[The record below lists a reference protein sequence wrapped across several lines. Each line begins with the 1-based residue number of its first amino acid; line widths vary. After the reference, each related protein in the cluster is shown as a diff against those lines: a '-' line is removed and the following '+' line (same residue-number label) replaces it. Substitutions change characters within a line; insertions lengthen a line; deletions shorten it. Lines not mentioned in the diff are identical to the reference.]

1 MKAIQFLGMTAF
13 MAAMLTGC
21 SNDSELAH
29 SNFPDDNIIRVT
41 AGVNG
46 AITRAETLGTE
57 LNSDFKFSLTVIN
70 KAPLKEG
77 ENSNKYTYGNRIFK
91 KETGTEWSCDKILLW
106 QDAKTPVD
114 VAALA
119 PASSSDTFYDSYD
132 FWDEKIT
139 PMEYSITADQN
150 PQKPENDLLYYY
162 KSNLV
167 PKDALNSS
175 GKLDIQFNHAFSM
188 IDINVTLGTEYSQQ
202 ENPIKE
208 VIVGGSKL
216 KATIDVA
223 NSEGKGVAY
232 ASTPGE
238 TSTTG
243 ENPETDIITTPGT
256 FTKATTDEEKSKA
269 AYSCILIPQKIDA
282 NKFKVT
288 LKTSSKT
295 YVWTSPSAITLESGH
310 KYTLELKMGKDKLTA
325 QKGNISAGSWTEG
338 TESDSTLGT
347 K

>member
-46 AITRAETLGTE
+46 AVTRAETLGTE
-57 LNSDFKFSLTVIN
+57 LNSDFKFSLTVVN
-70 KAPLKEG
+70 KDT
-77 ENSNKYTYGNRIFK
+77 ENEYNYKYTHENKIFQK
-91 KETGTEWSCDKILLW
+91 IGTEWICDEILLW
-106 QDAKTPVD
+106 QDAETKVD

-119 PASSSDTFYDSYD
+119 PAIDFWTFRDSYD
-132 FWDEKIT
+132 YGNKKIT
-139 PMEYSITADQN
+139 TQEYSITADQKT
-150 PQKPENDLLYYY
+150 QKPENDLLYYY
-162 KSNLV
+162 KSDLV
-167 PKDALNSS
+167 PGTELKD
-175 GKLDIQFNHAFSM
+175 GKLNIQFNHAFSM
-188 IDINVTLGTEYSQQ
+188 IDIIVTLGTEYSNKA
-202 ENPIKE
+202 NPINE

-216 KATIDVA
+216 KATIDVT
-223 NSEGKGVAY
+223 NSKGKGVAY

-243 ENPETDIITTPGT
+243 ENPETDIITTPGE
-256 FTKATTDEEKSKA
+256 FTMATTDHSTAKF
-269 AYSCILIPQKIDA
+269 SCILIPQTIEA

-288 LKTSSKT
+288 LMTSSKT
-295 YVWTSPSAITLESGH
+295 YVWTSPSAITLETGH
-310 KYTLELKMGKDKLTA
+310 RYTLKLKMGKDVVTA
-325 QKGNISAGSWTEG
+325 QNGNISAVSWTEETG
-338 TESDSTLGT
+338 SGSTLGT

>member
-46 AITRAETLGTE
+46 AVTRAETLGTE
-57 LNSDFKFSLTVIN
+57 LNSNFKFSLTVVN
-70 KAPLKEG
+70 KDT
-77 ENSNKYTYGNRIFK
+77 ENEYHNKYTYENRIFQ
-91 KETGTEWSCDKILLW
+91 KIGQDWICNTTLLW
-106 QDAKTPVD
+106 QDAETKVD

-119 PASSSDTFYDSYD
+119 PVTDDDMIFFGILNNKNQIQTLPYN
-132 FWDEKIT
+132 
-139 PMEYSITADQN
+139 ITADQN
-150 PQKPENDLLYYY
+150 PQIPENDLLYYY
-162 KSNLV
+162 KSDLV
-167 PKDALNSS
+167 PGTELKD
-175 GKLDIQFNHAFSM
+175 GKLNIQFNHAFSM
-188 IDINVTLGTEYSQQ
+188 IDIIVTLGTEYSQQ

-223 NSEGKGVAY
+223 NSEGNVAY
-232 ASTPGE
+232 ASTG
-238 TSTTG
+238 T
-243 ENPETDIITTPGT
+243 NPETDITTTPGT
-256 FTKATTDEEKSKA
+256 FTKAETDEEKSKA
-269 AYSCILIPQKIDA
+269 AYSCILIPQTIDA

-338 TESDSTLGT
+338 TGPGSSLET

>member
-21 SNDSELAH
+21 SNDSDLAH

-46 AITRAETLGTE
+46 AVTRADPMGTE
-57 LNSDFKFSLTVIN
+57 LNSDFKFSLTVVN
-70 KAPLKEG
+70 KDT
-77 ENSNKYTYGNRIFK
+77 ENEYNYKYTHENKIFQK
-91 KETGTEWSCDKILLW
+91 IGTEWICNTILLW
-106 QDAKTPVD
+106 QDAETPVD

-119 PASSSDTFYDSYD
+119 PVIDKDWIFLGILGNQNQFRTL
-132 FWDEKIT
+132 
-139 PMEYSITADQN
+139 EYEITADQKT
-150 PQKPENDLLYYY
+150 QKPENDLLYYY

-167 PKDALNSS
+167 PGTELKD

-188 IDINVTLGTEYSQQ
+188 IDIIVTLGTEYSQQ

-223 NSEGKGVAY
+223 NSEGNVAY
-232 ASTPGE
+232 ASRE
-238 TSTTG
+238 G

-269 AYSCILIPQKIDA
+269 AYSCILIPQTIDA

-295 YVWTSPSAITLESGH
+295 YVWTSPNAITLQTGH
-310 KYTLELKMGKDKLTA
+310 RYTLALTMGKDKLTA
-325 QKGNISAGSWTEG
+325 QKGNISAGSWTKG
-338 TESDSTLGT
+338 TAPDSSLGT

>member
-46 AITRAETLGTE
+46 AVTRAETLGTE
-57 LNSDFKFSLTVIN
+57 LNSDFSLTVIN

-77 ENSNKYTYGNRIFK
+77 EHSNKYTYGNRIFK
-91 KETGTEWSCDKILLW
+91 KTGTEWICNDILLW
-106 QDAKTPVD
+106 QDAETKVN

-119 PASSSDTFYDSYD
+119 PAIDNTTFRDSYD
-132 FWDEKIT
+132 FWNEKIT
-139 PMEYSITADQN
+139 TMEYSISDNQKT
-150 PQKPENDLLYYY
+150 QKPENDLLYYY
-162 KSNLV
+162 KSDLV
-167 PKDALNSS
+167 PKEALKSS
-175 GKLDIQFNHAFSM
+175 GKLNIQFNHAFSM
-188 IDINVTLGTEYSQQ
+188 IDIIVTLGTEYSNK
-202 ENPIKE
+202 ENPINE

-223 NSEGKGVAY
+223 NSEGYGVAY
-232 ASTPGE
+232 PSESGN
-238 TSTTG
+238 
-243 ENPETDIITTPGT
+243 NPETDITTIPVT
-256 FTKATTDEEKSKA
+256 FNKATTDQENSTA
-269 AYSCILIPQKIDA
+269 VSSCILIPQKIDA

-295 YVWTSPSAITLESGH
+295 YVWTSPNAITLESGH
-310 KYTLELKMGKDKLTA
+310 KYTLDLRMGKDKLTA

-338 TESDSTLGT
+338 TGSGSTLGT

>member
-46 AITRAETLGTE
+46 AVTRALGTE
-57 LNSDFKFSLTVIN
+57 LNNKFSLTVIN

-77 ENSNKYTYGNRIFK
+77 EHSNKYTYGNRIFK
-91 KETGTEWSCDKILLW
+91 KTDSEWICSTILLW
-106 QDAKTPVD
+106 QDAETKVD

-119 PASSSDTFYDSYD
+119 PAIDNTTFRDSYD

-139 PMEYSITADQN
+139 TMEYSITADQKT
-150 PQKPENDLLYYY
+150 QSEANDLLYYY
-162 KSNLV
+162 QSDLV

-188 IDINVTLGTEYSQQ
+188 IDINVTLGTEYSKKD
-202 ENPIKE
+202 NPISE

-223 NSEGKGVAY
+223 NSEDNGVAY
-232 ASTPGE
+232 ASTK
-238 TSTTG
+238 G
-243 ENPETDIITTPGT
+243 ENPEANIITTPGT
-256 FTKATTDEEKSKA
+256 FTKATTDEENSKA
-269 AYSCILIPQKIDA
+269 AYSCILIPQTIEA

-295 YVWTSPSAITLESGH
+295 YVWTSPNAITLETGH
-310 KYTLELKMGKDKLTA
+310 RYTLELKMGKDKLTA

-338 TESDSTLGT
+338 TDSGGTLGT

>member
-46 AITRAETLGTE
+46 AVTRAETLGTE
-57 LNSDFKFSLTVIN
+57 LNSNFKFSLTVVN
-70 KAPLKEG
+70 KDT
-77 ENSNKYTYGNRIFK
+77 ENEYHNKYTYENRIFQ
-91 KETGTEWSCDKILLW
+91 KIGQDWICNTTLLW
-106 QDAKTPVD
+106 QDAETKVD

-119 PASSSDTFYDSYD
+119 PVTDDDMIFFGILNNKNQIQTLPYN
-132 FWDEKIT
+132 
-139 PMEYSITADQN
+139 ITADQN
-150 PQKPENDLLYYY
+150 PQIPENDLLYYY
-162 KSNLV
+162 KSDLV
-167 PKDALNSS
+167 PGTELKD
-175 GKLDIQFNHAFSM
+175 GKLNIQFNHAFSM
-188 IDINVTLGTEYSQQ
+188 IDIIVTLGTEYSKKD
-202 ENPIKE
+202 NPISE

-216 KATIDVA
+216 LATIDVA
-223 NSEGKGVAY
+223 NSESKGVAY
-232 ASTPGE
+232 ASTE
-238 TSTTG
+238 
-243 ENPETDIITTPGT
+243 EANPETDITTTPGT
-256 FTKATTDEEKSKA
+256 FTKATTAEEKSKA
-269 AYSCILIPQKIDA
+269 AYSCILIPQTIEA

-295 YVWTSPSAITLESGH
+295 YVWTSPSAITLETGH
-310 KYTLELKMGKDKLTA
+310 RYTLDLTMGKDVVTA

-338 TESDSTLGT
+338 TGSGNTLGT

>member
-21 SNDSELAH
+21 SNDSDLAH
-29 SNFPDDNIIRVT
+29 SNFPADNIIRVT

-46 AITRAETLGTE
+46 AVTRAETLGTE
-57 LNSDFKFSLTVIN
+57 LNSDFSLTVIN

-77 ENSNKYTYGNRIFK
+77 EHSNKYTYGNRIFK
-91 KETGTEWSCDKILLW
+91 KTGTEWICNDILLW
-106 QDAKTPVD
+106 QDAETKVD

-119 PASSSDTFYDSYD
+119 PAIDNTTFRDSYD

-139 PMEYSITADQN
+139 TMEYSISDNQKT
-150 PQKPENDLLYYY
+150 QKPENDLLYYY
-162 KSNLV
+162 KSDLV
-167 PKDALNSS
+167 PKEALKSS
-175 GKLDIQFNHAFSM
+175 GKLNIQFNHAFSM
-188 IDINVTLGTEYSQQ
+188 IDIIVTLGTEYSNK
-202 ENPIKE
+202 ENPINE

-223 NSEGKGVAY
+223 NSEGYGVAY
-232 ASTPGE
+232 PSESGN
-238 TSTTG
+238 
-243 ENPETDIITTPGT
+243 NPETDITTIPVT
-256 FTKATTDEEKSKA
+256 FNKATTDQENSTA
-269 AYSCILIPQKIDA
+269 VSSCILIPQTIDA

-295 YVWTSPSAITLESGH
+295 YVWTSPSAITLKSGH

-338 TESDSTLGT
+338 TESGSTLGT

>member
-21 SNDSELAH
+21 SNDSDLAH

-46 AITRAETLGTE
+46 AVTRADPMGTE
-57 LNSDFKFSLTVIN
+57 LNNKFSLTVVN
-70 KAPLKEG
+70 KDT
-77 ENSNKYTYGNRIFK
+77 ENEYNYKYTHENKIFQK
-91 KETGTEWSCDKILLW
+91 IGTGTEWICNDILLW
-106 QDAKTPVD
+106 QDAETPVD

-119 PASSSDTFYDSYD
+119 PVTDDDMIFFGILNYKNQFQTLQYN
-132 FWDEKIT
+132 
-139 PMEYSITADQN
+139 ITADQKT
-150 PQKPENDLLYYY
+150 QKPENDLLYYY

-167 PKDALNSS
+167 PGKELKD

-188 IDINVTLGTEYSQQ
+188 IDIIVTLGTEYSQQ
-202 ENPIKE
+202 DNPISE

-216 KATIDVA
+216 WATIDVT
-223 NSEGKGVAY
+223 NSEDKGVAY
-232 ASTPGE
+232 ASTE
-238 TSTTG
+238 D
-243 ENPETDIITTPGT
+243 NPEADITTIPVT
-256 FTKATTDEEKSKA
+256 FNKATTDQENSKA
-269 AYSCILIPQKIDA
+269 VSSCILIPQKIDA

-295 YVWTSPSAITLESGH
+295 YVWTSSEDITLETGH
-310 KYTLELKMGKDKLTA
+310 RYTLNLTMGKDKLTA
-325 QKGNISAGSWTEG
+325 QKGNISAVSWTEG
-338 TESDSTLGT
+338 TAPGSSLGT

>member
-46 AITRAETLGTE
+46 AVTRAETVGTE
-57 LNSDFKFSLTVIN
+57 LNSDFKFSLTVVN
-70 KAPLKEG
+70 KDT
-77 ENSNKYTYGNRIFK
+77 ENEYNYKYTHENKIFQK
-91 KETGTEWSCDKILLW
+91 IGTEWICNTILLW
-106 QDAKTPVD
+106 QDAETPVD

-119 PASSSDTFYDSYD
+119 PVIDKDWIFLGILGNQNQFRTL
-132 FWDEKIT
+132 
-139 PMEYSITADQN
+139 EYEITADQKT
-150 PQKPENDLLYYY
+150 QKPENDLLYYY

-167 PKDALNSS
+167 PGTELKD

-188 IDINVTLGTEYSQQ
+188 IDIIVTLGTEYSQQ

-223 NSEGKGVAY
+223 NSEGNVAY
-232 ASTPGE
+232 ASTE
-238 TSTTG
+238 G

-269 AYSCILIPQKIDA
+269 AYSCILIPQTIDA

-295 YVWTSPSAITLESGH
+295 YVWTSSEDITLETGH
-310 KYTLELKMGKDKLTA
+310 RYTLALTMGRDKLTA
-325 QKGNISAGSWTEG
+325 QKGNISADSWKEG
-338 TESDSTLGT
+338 TAPDSSLGT

>member
-21 SNDSELAH
+21 SNDSDLTH
-29 SNFPDDNIIRVT
+29 SNFPADNIIRVT

-46 AITRAETLGTE
+46 AVTRVETMGTE
-57 LNSDFKFSLTVIN
+57 LNSNFSLTVIN

-77 ENSNKYTYGNRIFK
+77 EHSNKYTYGNRIFK
-91 KETGTEWSCDKILLW
+91 KTGTEWICNDILLW
-106 QDAKTPVD
+106 QDAETKVD

-119 PASSSDTFYDSYD
+119 PAIDNTTFRDSYD

-139 PMEYSITADQN
+139 TMEYSITADQKT
-150 PQKPENDLLYYY
+150 QSEANDLLYYY
-162 KSNLV
+162 QSDLV
-167 PKDALNSS
+167 PKDALNSD
-175 GKLDIQFNHAFSM
+175 GKFDIQFNHAFSM
-188 IDINVTLGTEYSQQ
+188 IDIIVTLGTEYSQKD
-202 ENPIKE
+202 NPISE

-223 NSEGKGVAY
+223 NSKGKGVAY

-238 TSTTG
+238 
-243 ENPETDIITTPGT
+243 NPEANVFPTPGT
-256 FTKATTDEEKSKA
+256 FTKATTDEENSKA
-269 AYSCILIPQKIDA
+269 AYSCILIPQNIEA

-295 YVWTSPSAITLESGH
+295 YVWTSPDAITLETGH
-310 KYTLELKMGKDKLTA
+310 RYTLNLTMGKDKLTA

-338 TESDSTLGT
+338 TGPNSTLGT

>member
-46 AITRAETLGTE
+46 AVTRAETLGTE
-57 LNSDFKFSLTVIN
+57 LNSNFKFSLTVVN
-70 KAPLKEG
+70 KDT
-77 ENSNKYTYGNRIFK
+77 ENEYNYKYTHENKIFQK
-91 KETGTEWSCDKILLW
+91 IGTEWICNTILLW
-106 QDAKTPVD
+106 QDAETPVD

-119 PASSSDTFYDSYD
+119 PVTNKDRIFLGILGNQNQFQTL
-132 FWDEKIT
+132 
-139 PMEYSITADQN
+139 EYEITADQKT
-150 PQKPENDLLYYY
+150 QKPENDLLYYY
-162 KSNLV
+162 KNNLV
-167 PKDALNSS
+167 PGTELKD
-175 GKLDIQFNHAFSM
+175 GKLNIQFNHAFSM
-188 IDINVTLGTEYSQQ
+188 IDIIVTLGTEYSNK
-202 ENPIKE
+202 ENPINE

-223 NSEGKGVAY
+223 NSEGYGVAY
-232 ASTPGE
+232 PSESGN
-238 TSTTG
+238 
-243 ENPETDIITTPGT
+243 NPETDITTIPVT
-256 FTKATTDEEKSKA
+256 FNKATTDQENSTA
-269 AYSCILIPQKIDA
+269 VSSCILIPQTIDA

-295 YVWTSPSAITLESGH
+295 YVWTSPSAITLKSGH

-325 QKGNISAGSWTEG
+325 QKGNISAGSWTKG
-338 TESDSTLGT
+338 TGSGSTLGT

>member
-29 SNFPDDNIIRVT
+29 SNFPADNIIRVT

-46 AITRAETLGTE
+46 AVTRAETPGTE
-57 LNSDFKFSLTVIN
+57 LESNFSLTVVN
-70 KAPLKEG
+70 KATLKEG
-77 ENSNKYTYGNRIFK
+77 ERYSIYSYGNKFFQK
-91 KETGTEWSCDKILLW
+91 NGSEWICSTPLLW
-106 QDAKTPVD
+106 QDADTKVD

-119 PASSSDTFYDSYD
+119 PAIDDMTFNGIYNYMQ
-132 FWDEKIT
+132 KIQ
-139 PMEYSITADQN
+139 PLEYSISDNQET
-150 PQKPENDLLYYY
+150 PSVKNDLLYYY
-162 KSNLV
+162 QSDLV
-167 PKDALNSS
+167 PRTALNSD

-188 IDINVTLGTEYSQQ
+188 IDIIVTLGTEYSNKN
-202 ENPIKE
+202 NPINK

-223 NSEGKGVAY
+223 NSEGYGVAY
-232 ASTPGE
+232 PSESGN
-238 TSTTG
+238 
-243 ENPETDIITTPGT
+243 NPETDIITTPGE
-256 FTKATTDEEKSKA
+256 FTLATTDHSTAKF
-269 AYSCILIPQKIDA
+269 SCILIPQTIGA

-295 YVWTSPSAITLESGH
+295 YVWTSPNAITLEPGH
-310 KYTLELKMGKDKLTA
+310 KYTLALTMGRDKLTA

-338 TESDSTLGT
+338 TDSGNTLGT

>member
-46 AITRAETLGTE
+46 AVTRAEETMGTE
-57 LNSDFKFSLTVIN
+57 LNSNFSLTVIN
-70 KAPLKEG
+70 KDPLKEN
-77 ENSNKYTYGNRIFK
+77 EHDNIYSYGNKFFQK
-91 KETGTEWSCDKILLW
+91 QGSEWICNDILLW
-106 QDAKTPVD
+106 QDAETKVD

-119 PASSSDTFYDSYD
+119 PAIDDMTFNGIYHYK
-132 FWDEKIT
+132 EKIKIL
-139 PMEYSITADQN
+139 EYSISDNQET
-150 PQKPENDLLYYY
+150 PKPENDLLYYY
-162 KSNLV
+162 KSDLI
-167 PKDALNSS
+167 PGTELKD
-175 GKLDIQFNHAFSM
+175 GKLNIQFNHAFSM
-188 IDINVTLGTEYSQQ
+188 IDIIVTLGTEYSNKD
-202 ENPIKE
+202 NPINK

-216 KATIDVA
+216 KAAVDVT
-223 NSEGKGVAY
+223 NRNGYGVAY
-232 ASTPGE
+232 A
-238 TSTTG
+238 STTG

-269 AYSCILIPQKIDA
+269 AYSCILIPQKIEA

-295 YVWTSPSAITLESGH
+295 YVWTSPDAITLETGH
-310 KYTLELKMGKDKLTA
+310 RYTLDLTMGKDVVTA

-338 TESDSTLGT
+338 TDSGSTLGT

>member
-46 AITRAETLGTE
+46 AVTRADQLGTE
-57 LNSDFKFSLTVIN
+57 LNSNFSLTVIN

-77 ENSNKYTYGNRIFK
+77 ENSNKYTYGNRIFEK
-91 KETGTEWSCDKILLW
+91 TGTGTEWSCRDILLW
-106 QDAKTPVD
+106 QDAETKVD

-119 PASSSDTFYDSYD
+119 PAIDKTTFSKSYDS
-132 FWDEKIT
+132 WNEKIT
-139 PMEYSITADQN
+139 TMEYSITADQKT
-150 PQKPENDLLYYY
+150 QSEANDLLYYY
-162 KSNLV
+162 KSNMDPGKEL
-167 PKDALNSS
+167 KD
-175 GKLDIQFNHAFSM
+175 GKLNIQFNHAFSM
-188 IDINVTLGTEYSQQ
+188 IDINVTLGTEYSNKD
-202 ENPIKE
+202 NPISE

-223 NSEGKGVAY
+223 NSEDKGVAY
-232 ASTPGE
+232 A
-238 TSTTG
+238 STTG
-243 ENPETDIITTPGT
+243 ENPETDITTTPGE
-256 FTKATTDEEKSKA
+256 FTKATNNEEKSKA
-269 AYSCILIPQKIDA
+269 VFSCILIPQTIEA

-295 YVWTSPSAITLESGH
+295 YVWTSPDAITLKTGH
-310 KYTLELKMGKDKLTA
+310 RYTLDLTMGKDVVTA

-338 TESDSTLGT
+338 TESGGTLGT

>member
-46 AITRAETLGTE
+46 AVTRAETQGTE
-57 LNSDFKFSLTVIN
+57 LNSNFSLTVVN

-77 ENSNKYTYGNRIFK
+77 ERYSIYSYGNKFFQK
-91 KETGTEWSCDKILLW
+91 KGSEWICSTILRW
-106 QDAKTPVD
+106 QDADTKVD

-119 PASSSDTFYDSYD
+119 PAIDEMTFNGIYNYMQ
-132 FWDEKIT
+132 KIQT
-139 PMEYSITADQN
+139 LEYSISDN
-150 PQKPENDLLYYY
+150 QKKQSEANDLLYYY
-162 KSNLV
+162 QSDLV
-167 PKDALNSS
+167 PRTALNPD

-188 IDINVTLGTEYSQQ
+188 IDIIVTLGTEYSNKD
-202 ENPIKE
+202 NPINE

-216 KATIDVA
+216 KATIDVT
-223 NSEGKGVAY
+223 NSNGYGVAY
-232 ASTPGE
+232 ASTK
-238 TSTTG
+238 G
-243 ENPETDIITTPGT
+243 ENPETDIITTPVT
-256 FTKATTDEEKSKA
+256 FNKATTDHSTAKF
-269 AYSCILIPQKIDA
+269 SCILIPQKIDA

-295 YVWTSPSAITLESGH
+295 YVWTSPNAITLESGH

-338 TESDSTLGT
+338 TESGSTLGT

>member
-46 AITRAETLGTE
+46 AVTRADPMGTE
-57 LNSDFKFSLTVIN
+57 LKSNFSLTVIN

-77 ENSNKYTYGNRIFK
+77 ERYSTYSYGNKFFQK
-91 KETGTEWSCDKILLW
+91 NGSEWICSTPLLW
-106 QDAKTPVD
+106 QDADTKVD

-119 PASSSDTFYDSYD
+119 PAIDEMTFNGIYNYMQ
-132 FWDEKIT
+132 KIQT
-139 PMEYSITADQN
+139 LEYSISDNQET
-150 PQKPENDLLYYY
+150 PSVKNDLLYYY
-162 KSNLV
+162 QSDLV
-167 PKDALNSS
+167 PRTALNSD

-188 IDINVTLGTEYSQQ
+188 IDINVTLGTEYSNKN
-202 ENPIKE
+202 NPINK

-216 KATIDVA
+216 KATVDVT
-223 NSEGKGVAY
+223 NSNGVAY
-232 ASTPGE
+232 ASTK
-238 TSTTG
+238 G
-243 ENPETDIITTPGT
+243 ENPETDIITTPGE
-256 FTKATTDEEKSKA
+256 FTMATTDHSTAKF
-269 AYSCILIPQKIDA
+269 SCILIPQKIDA

-295 YVWTSPSAITLESGH
+295 YVWTSPSAITLETGH
-310 KYTLELKMGKDKLTA
+310 KYTLALTMGRDKLTA

-338 TESDSTLGT
+338 TGSDSTLGT

>member
-21 SNDSELAH
+21 SNDSDLAH

-46 AITRAETLGTE
+46 AVTRAETLGTE
-57 LNSDFKFSLTVIN
+57 LNSNFKFSLTVIN

-223 NSEGKGVAY
+223 NSEGNVAY
-232 ASTPGE
+232 ASTG
-238 TSTTG
+238 T
-243 ENPETDIITTPGT
+243 NPETDITTTPGT

-269 AYSCILIPQKIDA
+269 EYSCILIPQTIEA

-288 LKTSSKT
+288 LKTSSKA
-295 YVWTSPSAITLESGH
+295 YVWTSPSAITLETGH
-310 KYTLELKMGKDKLTA
+310 KYTLALTMGRDKLTA

-338 TESDSTLGT
+338 TGSGSSLGT

>member
-46 AITRAETLGTE
+46 AVTRAETPGTE
-57 LNSDFKFSLTVIN
+57 LESNFSLTVVN

-77 ENSNKYTYGNRIFK
+77 ERYSIYSYGNKFFQK
-91 KETGTEWSCDKILLW
+91 KGSEWICSTILRW
-106 QDAKTPVD
+106 QDADTKVD

-119 PASSSDTFYDSYD
+119 PAIDEMTFNGIYNYMQ
-132 FWDEKIT
+132 KIQT
-139 PMEYSITADQN
+139 LEYSISDNQET
-150 PQKPENDLLYYY
+150 QKPVNKNDLLYYY
-162 KSNLV
+162 QSDLV
-167 PKDALNSS
+167 PRTALNSD

-188 IDINVTLGTEYSQQ
+188 IDIIVTLGTEYSNK
-202 ENPIKE
+202 ENPINK

-223 NSEGKGVAY
+223 NSEGYGVAY
-232 ASTPGE
+232 PSESGN
-238 TSTTG
+238 
-243 ENPETDIITTPGT
+243 NPETDIITTPGE
-256 FTKATTDEEKSKA
+256 FTMATTDHSTAKF
-269 AYSCILIPQKIDA
+269 SCILIPQTIEA

-295 YVWTSPSAITLESGH
+295 YVWTSSEAITLETGH
-310 KYTLELKMGKDKLTA
+310 KYTLALTMGKDKLTA

-338 TESDSTLGT
+338 TGSDSTLGT

>member
-21 SNDSELAH
+21 SNDSDLTH

-46 AITRAETLGTE
+46 AVTRAETLGTE
-57 LNSDFKFSLTVIN
+57 LNNKFSLTVVN
-70 KAPLKEG
+70 KDT
-77 ENSNKYTYGNRIFK
+77 ENEYNYKYTHENKIFQK
-91 KETGTEWSCDKILLW
+91 IGTGTEWICNDILLW
-106 QDAKTPVD
+106 QDAETPVD

-119 PASSSDTFYDSYD
+119 PVTNKDWIFQGILGNQNQFQTL
-132 FWDEKIT
+132 
-139 PMEYSITADQN
+139 EYEITADQKT
-150 PQKPENDLLYYY
+150 QKPENDLLYYY

-167 PKDALNSS
+167 PKEALNSD

-188 IDINVTLGTEYSQQ
+188 IDIIVTLGTEYSNKD
-202 ENPIKE
+202 NPINE

-216 KATIDVA
+216 WATIDVA
-223 NSEGKGVAY
+223 NSDGKGVAY
-232 ASTPGE
+232 AST
-238 TSTTG
+238 TG
-243 ENPETDIITTPGT
+243 ENPEANIITTPGT
-256 FTKATTDEEKSKA
+256 FTMATTDQEKSKA
-269 AYSCILIPQKIDA
+269 AYSCILIPQKIEA

-295 YVWTSPSAITLESGH
+295 YVWTSPDAITLETGH
-310 KYTLELKMGKDKLTA
+310 RYTLDLTMGKDVVTA
-325 QKGNISAGSWTEG
+325 QKGNISAGSWTEE
-338 TESDSTLGT
+338 TESGSTLGT

>member
-46 AITRAETLGTE
+46 AVTRAETLGTE
-57 LNSDFKFSLTVIN
+57 LNSNFSLTVVN
-70 KAPLKEG
+70 KDT
-77 ENSNKYTYGNRIFK
+77 ENEYNYKYTHENKIFQK
-91 KETGTEWSCDKILLW
+91 IGTEWICNDILLW
-106 QDAKTPVD
+106 QDAETKVD

-119 PASSSDTFYDSYD
+119 PVTNDDMIFFGILDNKNQFQTL
-132 FWDEKIT
+132 
-139 PMEYSITADQN
+139 EYSITADQKT
-150 PQKPENDLLYYY
+150 QKPENALLYYY
-162 KSNLV
+162 ESDLV
-167 PKDALNSS
+167 PGKALNSD

-188 IDINVTLGTEYSQQ
+188 IDIIVTLGTEYSKKD
-202 ENPIKE
+202 NPISE

-223 NSEGKGVAY
+223 NSEDKGVAY
-232 ASTPGE
+232 ASTE
-238 TSTTG
+238 G
-243 ENPETDIITTPGT
+243 ENPEANIITTPGT
-256 FTKATTDEEKSKA
+256 FTKATTDEENSKA
-269 AYSCILIPQKIDA
+269 VFSCILIPQTIEA

-295 YVWTSPSAITLESGH
+295 YVWTSPDAITLETGH
-310 KYTLELKMGKDKLTA
+310 RYTLELKMGKDKLTA

-338 TESDSTLGT
+338 TGSGSSLGT

>member
-29 SNFPDDNIIRVT
+29 SNFPADNIIRVT

-46 AITRAETLGTE
+46 AVTRAETLGTE
-57 LNSDFKFSLTVIN
+57 LNSDFSLTVIN

-77 ENSNKYTYGNRIFK
+77 EHSNKYTYGNRIFK
-91 KETGTEWSCDKILLW
+91 KTGTEWICNDILLW
-106 QDAKTPVD
+106 QDAETKVD

-119 PASSSDTFYDSYD
+119 PAIDNTTFRDSYD
-132 FWDEKIT
+132 FWNEKIT
-139 PMEYSITADQN
+139 TMEYSITADQKT
-150 PQKPENDLLYYY
+150 QSVANDLLYYY
-162 KSNLV
+162 KSDLV
-167 PKDALNSS
+167 PKEALNAS

-188 IDINVTLGTEYSQQ
+188 IDIIVTLGTEYSNKD
-202 ENPIKE
+202 NPISE

-223 NSEGKGVAY
+223 NSEGYGVAY
-232 ASTPGE
+232 PSESGN
-238 TSTTG
+238 
-243 ENPETDIITTPGT
+243 NPETDITTIPVT
-256 FTKATTDEEKSKA
+256 FNKATTDQENSTA
-269 AYSCILIPQKIDA
+269 VSSCILIPQTIDA

-295 YVWTSPSAITLESGH
+295 YVWTSPNAITLEPGH
-310 KYTLELKMGKDKLTA
+310 KYTLALTMGRDKLTA

-338 TESDSTLGT
+338 TDSGGTLGT